1 MQADSL
7 PSEPPGK
14 PGLEVWEW
22 MHTHGGDALQECA
35 AWAGATVKQQCEGWG
50 GLVGDETVSPGPQKA
65 WKLCQETWACSEA
78 DQEPENQH
86 GAESRRQMC
95 FREAVGMGREKS

>member
-1 MQADSL
+1 M
-7 PSEPPGK
+7 
-14 PGLEVWEW
+14 
-22 MHTHGGDALQECA
+22 
-35 AWAGATVKQQCEGWG
+35 
-50 GLVGDETVSPGPQKA
+50 GDETVSPGPQKA